1 MNSRLSKFCTMR
13 SSRDQFSR
21 LYHEE
26 GKRYNAVNNYKLNS
40 KYFETF
46 RDTKMKIEEIVRIS
60 SCYNVK
66 LNNKQQCSSFE
77 VCRRLNFLLKLDF
90 SL

>member
-1 MNSRLSKFCTMR
+1 M
-13 SSRDQFSR
+13 
-21 LYHEE
+21 
-26 GKRYNAVNNYKLNS
+26 NNYKLNS

-66 LNNKQQCSSFE
+66 LNNKQQFSSFE
-77 VCRRLNFLLKLDF
+77 VCGRLNFLLKLDL

>member
-1 MNSRLSKFCTMR
+1 M
-13 SSRDQFSR
+13 
-21 LYHEE
+21 
-26 GKRYNAVNNYKLNS
+26 NNYKLNS

-66 LNNKQQCSSFE
+66 LNN
-77 VCRRLNFLLKLDF
+77 NFLLSKSVED
-90 SL
+90 